1 MVIEGPSYPLRVRAV
16 ATLLFV
22 TVAVLALRALWRQ
35 PPGTL
40 DAGTL
45 AGVAILALSVGAA
58 YVSIL
63 RSRTR
68 LEDEALVQQ
77 AWFRREVKLA
87 DITEVKLV
95 VPRWL
100 GLPRL
105 RVRTGGL
112 RVSTFHLGDKRLV
125 VAMQDLVA
133 QGRVRPGVKTAR

>member
-1 MVIEGPSYPLRVRAV
+1 MTIEGPSYPVRVRVV
-16 ATLLFV
+16 ATGLLGGV
-22 TVAVLALRALWRQ
+22 VVLALRALWRQ
-35 PPGTL
+35 PPGAL

-45 AGVAILALSVGAA
+45 AGVAILALSVAAA
-58 YVSIL
+58 YISIV

-112 RVSTFHLGDKRLV
+112 RVSTFHLGDEKLV
-125 VAMQDLVA
+125 AAMRELVA
-133 QGRVRPGVKTAR
+133 QGSAGARNPR